1 MKKIYVIL
9 TALLLASGITTASAQ
24 NNKDW
29 GGLSRYAQS
38 DSVVRTL
45 PQEERR
51 VVFIGNSITDFW
63 YDIRPEFFQ
72 SNGYIGRGISG
83 QTSYQFIVR
92 FRQDVVNLHPLA
104 VVINTATNDV
114 AENTGPYDE
123 ERTMDNIKTMVDLA
137 TAAHIKVILTT
148 TLPASHFG
156 WNPSIKDASEKIAR
170 LNDRI
175 RQFAQDNG
183 YGFVDYYS
191 HMVTGTERS
200 LNPDYSNDGVHPTA
214 AGYAVMEPLVQAVI
228 DYVLAPAK
236 P

>member
-1 MKKIYVIL
+1 
-9 TALLLASGITTASAQ
+9 
-24 NNKDW
+24 
-29 GGLSRYAQS
+29 
-38 DSVVRTL
+38 
-45 PQEERR
+45 
-51 VVFIGNSITDFW
+51 
-63 YDIRPEFFQ
+63 
-72 SNGYIGRGISG
+72 
-83 QTSYQFIVR
+83 
-92 FRQDVVNLHPLA
+92 
-104 VVINTATNDV
+104 
-114 AENTGPYDE
+114 
-123 ERTMDNIKTMVDLA
+123 MDNIKTMVDLA
-137 TAAHIKVILTT
+137 AAAHIKVILTT

-175 RQFAQDNG
+175 RQYAQDNG

-228 DYVLAPAK
+228 DDVLAPAK